1 MSTPNSLLKPIYL
14 DNNATTRCAPEAV
27 AAMLP
32 FFTEQ
37 FGNPSSM
44 HSFGAKVG
52 HAVKAARASLQKLL
66 GAEYDSEII
75 YTSGGSEAAL
85 QPDPHVVEVVVTG
98 EPAEAEH
105 PGDEVDAVRSGS
117 HRSATNTPGAPRS
130 VEGNR
135 RRERKIEA
143 YLRAV

>member
-32 FFTEQ
+32 YFTEQ

-52 HAVKAARASLQKLL
+52 HEVKAARAALQKLI
-66 GAEYDSEII
+66 GAEYDSEIV
-75 YTSGGSEAAL
+75 YTDRKS
-85 QPDPHVVEVVVTG
+85 VV
-98 EPAEAEH
+98 
-105 PGDEVDAVRSGS
+105 
-117 HRSATNTPGAPRS
+117 
-130 VEGNR
+130 
-135 RRERKIEA
+135 
-143 YLRAV
+143 